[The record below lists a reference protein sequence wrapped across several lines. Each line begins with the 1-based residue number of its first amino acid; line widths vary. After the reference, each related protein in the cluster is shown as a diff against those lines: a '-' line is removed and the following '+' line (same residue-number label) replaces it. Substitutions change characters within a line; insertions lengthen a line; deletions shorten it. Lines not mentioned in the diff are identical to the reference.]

1 MPKVLTEDAI
11 AQYEREGNFFPIPI
25 LCEDE
30 VADLRGRLEAF
41 EAEQGQPI
49 QGGHRNKS
57 HLLFKW
63 LDDLMRNPRI
73 LDVVEDLIGRDILC
87 WNTIFWIKEARSPSY
102 VSWHQDLNYWGL
114 DATDLVSAWLA
125 LSPATVESGCMRVL
139 PGSHAEEALPHDDTF
154 HVDNMLTRGQEI
166 AVEVDE
172 ADAVDVVLEAG
183 QASLHHG
190 HLFHS
195 SGPNNTGHRRI
206 GAAIRYIAPSMKQ
219 KTGDRTLVAHVAG
232 EDRHGHFTVA
242 PPPEGRL
249 LEADFALCRQD
260 MAVKGRILYEGVEGK
275 RGQRYR

>member
-172 ADAVDVVLEAG
+172 SKTVAMALGPGEMSIHNVRVAH
-183 QASLHHG
+183 A
-190 HLFHS
+190 
-195 SGPNNTGHRRI
+195 SGPNTSDDRRI
-206 GAAIRYIAPSMKQ
+206 GISLHYMPTRSRQIVGDWDSAA
-219 KTGDRTLVAHVAG
+219 LVRGTDGYHHFELTPIPTRDMDPVAMAFHDKAVSALRDILYRG
-232 EDRHGHFTVA
+232 
-242 PPPEGRL
+242 
-249 LEADFALCRQD
+249 ADQ
-260 MAVKGRILYEGVEGK
+260 VTGRIG
-275 RGQRYR
+275 